1 MVVAER
7 IIKSRKRGCE
17 KNIMQIRVIYLRDF
31 ISLLK
36 QHEYT
41 VYISSNNVNVRLSI
55 VYTLPKY
62 SYNGSRIQRFFTALL
77 LLKWSLNFRFKFN
90 VTRSECVSKYTVM
103 AIIYGF

>member
-62 SYNGSRIQRFFTALL
+62 SYNGSRIQRFFYSIIIT
-77 LLKWSLNFRFKFN
+77 KMEFKF
-90 VTRSECVSKYTVM
+90 SFQ
-103 AIIYGF
+103 I